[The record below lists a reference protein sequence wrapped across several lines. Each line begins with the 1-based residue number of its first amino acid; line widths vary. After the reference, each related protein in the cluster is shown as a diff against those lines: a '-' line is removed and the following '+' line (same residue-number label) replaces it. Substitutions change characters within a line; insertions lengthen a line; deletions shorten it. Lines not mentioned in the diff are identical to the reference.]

1 MGGCNFLDEANTGA
15 GGIFLLNFDL
25 VRLGGG
31 ILGWVS
37 TGGVSER
44 EGFIASCFGEL
55 QLNFNIDGGRGL
67 GESGGGFGFT
77 MSSAITV
84 VN

>member
-1 MGGCNFLDEANTGA
+1 MGGCKFLDEANTGA
-15 GGIFLLNFDL
+15 RGIFLLGL

-31 ILGWVS
+31 ILGWVR

-44 EGFIASCFGEL
+44 EDFIASCFGEL
-55 QLNFNIDGGRGL
+55 QLNFNIDGGRAL

-84 VN
+84 VS